1 MKKIKNVNIFGWTN
15 HHITGLYMYAAK
27 AARLRSARSWLRHS
41 HASLRHSL
49 ATLQTYGLLIRV
61 AKPSHTTGTLD
72 AICPKIFKK
81 YVDKNYKWIYNWNED
96 KSYYWFLCIKEDL

>member
-1 MKKIKNVNIFGWTN
+1 
-15 HHITGLYMYAAK
+15 MYAVE

-61 AKPSHTTGTLD
+61 AKPSYSTGTLC
-72 AICPKIFKK
+72 AIKIGYF
-81 YVDKNYKWIYNWNED
+81 EERAA
-96 KSYYWFLCIKEDL
+96 SMRR